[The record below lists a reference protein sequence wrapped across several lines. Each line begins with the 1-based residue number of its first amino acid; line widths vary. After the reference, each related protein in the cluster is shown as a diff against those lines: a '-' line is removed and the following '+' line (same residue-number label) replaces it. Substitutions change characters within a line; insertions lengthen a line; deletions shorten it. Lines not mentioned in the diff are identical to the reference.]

1 MLGQRVFLDIK
12 RRGLCARCHR
22 IGDDGARIGPDLT
35 GVGRRFS
42 RIHLIEAVLEPSRA
56 IAPSY
61 QTRVVVLESGKVLT
75 GVRVTETPTE
85 LTLGDKE
92 GRLHKIAKAEIEEQ
106 TFQRISTMPDG
117 IDKRLTQQEFIDLIA
132 FLVSQR
138 SAR

>member
-1 MLGQRVFLDIK
+1 MRPLPPDRET
-12 RRGLCARCHR
+12 
-22 IGDDGARIGPDLT
+22 GARIGPDLT

-61 QTRVVVLESGKVLT
+61 QTRVVVLESGRVLT
-75 GVRVTETPTE
+75 GVRVSETPNE

-92 GRLHKIAKAEIEEQ
+92 GKLHKIMKSEIEEKSVQ
-106 TFQRISTMPDG
+106 KISTMPDG
-117 IDKRLTQQEFIDLIA
+117 VDKRLTQQEFIDLIE

-138 SAR
+138 STR